1 MTINKKGVQTDTL
14 FVYGGGGNRTRVRE
28 PSVYA
33 SYRFSPDLIS
43 SSEDPRDRDSD
54 NQQSVDLIL
63 PAAGALEEPSHN
75 FTPHQ
80 DPWEKS
86 CETSLL
92 FKQRV
97 RSCLRHLIYVQG
109 LLRGSCDLDLRRLTS
124 NLPSKPIRPH
134 LSQGRSCS
142 PLKPHRKESDR
153 ALPVRFRSQGVR
165 GTTGGLPR
173 WKIASVGGLR
183 APCIWAIFRGP
194 QGNWS
199 F

>member
-54 NQQSVDLIL
+54 NQPSVDLIL

-109 LLRGSCDLDLRRLTS
+109 LLRGSCDLDLRRWTS
-124 NLPSKPIRPH
+124 NSPSKPIRPH
-134 LSQGRSCS
+134 LSRGRYHS
-142 PLKPHRKESDR
+142 PSNFHLIFKELTANSAEQNGQSPIR
-153 ALPVRFRSQGVR
+153 LVLAYYRP
-165 GTTGGLPR
+165 LPR
-173 WKIASVGGLR
+173 PLSQESLIPSPPPKS
-183 APCIWAIFRGP
+183 CAI
-194 QGNWS
+194 
-199 F
+199 